1 MMVKDDSI
9 TIAEKAVKLT
19 QKAGAD
25 HSEAY
30 VIKGRNLSIQI
41 EDSSIVKANNKST
54 SGIGL
59 RVYKDKAV
67 ALASSS
73 QFDAPLLKKMAK
85 DAVSLASSSA
95 ADPDIS
101 GLAEPVDD
109 YQEIS
114 ALYDKELATIDS
126 DELVE
131 LAIISLNAAL
141 EKDSSLVVS
150 GQINVFINDYA
161 IVNSNDIMVEN
172 NRTSLQCYISS
183 KKMKSDDDIGVGYDY
198 GYGRSLSVIDF
209 EKIGKTATEKAFR
222 MLGSQ
227 KIKSDSYPFILDERA
242 ARNTINGILS
252 KGISAY
258 EIDLG
263 TAFFNDQLG
272 EKIADNSLTV
282 IDNPLEEGGIRSRT
296 FDDEGVP
303 CQKLVLIE
311 EGSLLTYLSDVYTA
325 NKLKIPITGS
335 ASKRGYDGIPHPALT
350 QIQIEPG
357 DSSKE
362 ELFEQLDT
370 GLYLESPL
378 FAMAG
383 TNISQQVDVGFWVE
397 NGEIQYPVKNTMVGT
412 TVYDVLKNIQMVGKD
427 LLNEAGLK
435 SPMILFGESRFSSG
449 KR

>member
-1 MMVKDDSI
+1 MMVKDNSS
-9 TIAEKAVKLT
+9 TIAEKVVKLT

-30 VIKGRNLSIQI
+30 VIKGRNLSVQI

-54 SGIGL
+54 SGVGL
-59 RVYKDKAV
+59 RVYKDQAV

-73 QFDAPLLKKMAK
+73 QFDPPSLKKIAN
-85 DAVSLASSSA
+85 DAVSLASSSTP
-95 ADPDIS
+95 DPDIS
-101 GLAEPVDD
+101 GFAEPSEEYHEVPK
-109 YQEIS
+109 
-114 ALYDKELATIDS
+114 LFDKELATIDS

-161 IVNSNDIMVEN
+161 IVNSNDVVVEN

-209 EKIGKTATEKAFR
+209 EKVGKTATEKAFR
-222 MLGSQ
+222 MLGAQ
-227 KIKSDSYPFILDERA
+227 KIDSGNYPFLLDERA
-242 ARNTINGILS
+242 TRNTINGILS

-263 TAFFNDQLG
+263 TAFFSDQLG
-272 EKIADNSLTV
+272 EEIAASSLTV

-296 FDDEGVP
+296 FDDEGVA
-303 CQKLVLIE
+303 CQKLDLVE
-311 EGSLLTYLSDVYTA
+311 EGTLLTYLSDVYTA
-325 NKLKIPITGS
+325 NKLKIPVTGS
-335 ASKRGYDGIPHPALT
+335 ASKRGYAGIPHPNLT

-362 ELFEQLDT
+362 ELFMELDK

-383 TNISQQVDVGFWVE
+383 TNISQQVDVGYWVE
-397 NGEIQYPVKNTMVGT
+397 NGEIQYPVKNTMLGT
-412 TVYDVLKNIQMVGKD
+412 TVYDVLKNVQLIGKEILD
-427 LLNEAGLK
+427 EAGLK
-435 SPMILFGESRFSSG
+435 SPMILFGPSRFSSG